1 MIRALILAAILLLPI
16 GISADAQILPGILFG
31 KSRAVGG
38 ACGQLNLALNNSCLI
53 PLVIGIP

>member
-1 MIRALILAAILLLPI
+1 MIRAVILAAILLLPL
-16 GISADAQILPGILFG
+16 GISADAYILPGILFA
-31 KSRAVGG
+31 KSRSVGG